1 MSALVKINNK
11 YCRGKEEGKKMLNNM
26 LLQSLL
32 LDPVLDP
39 VCPHTEAYSA
49 LKGAHLLSLVRKK
62 MEAL

>member
-1 MSALVKINNK
+1 
-11 YCRGKEEGKKMLNNM
+11 MLNNM

-49 LKGAHLLSLVRKK
+49 LKGAHLLSSVRKK